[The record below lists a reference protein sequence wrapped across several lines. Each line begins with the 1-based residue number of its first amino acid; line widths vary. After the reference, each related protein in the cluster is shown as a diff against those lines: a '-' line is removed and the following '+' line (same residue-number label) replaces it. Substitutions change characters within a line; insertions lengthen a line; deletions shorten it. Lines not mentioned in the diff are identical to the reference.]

1 MNFSI
6 SPAVP
11 ILKKGCCLLIGVIKD
26 SATLNDKPCL
36 TNEAKQLLNIAA
48 SNAGFKGD
56 VGKSIAVHSAPEAQ
70 GCSII
75 LFGLGLKNEISK
87 KSYIAAINHAIDSI
101 QDIESKE
108 IHLMLPELHIPSTPD
123 GWKTRQLALLL
134 KLKSYRF
141 EMVKKIA
148 SKTYPTRNKKLIL
161 FYGERTRSGETRN
174 VRIGDAIGEGCNLA
188 RDLGNLPPNICT
200 PTHLANTATDIGKN
214 FKFRTRVFNEQ
225 QLRNMGM
232 DALLAV
238 SRGSTE
244 PAKFIEMVYTG
255 TSKNKRP
262 IVLIGKGVTF
272 DSGGISIKPSSGMDE
287 MKYDMSGAGS
297 VLGTFLAISKLK
309 PPVNV
314 VGLIPA
320 VENMPGGKAT
330 RPGDIV
336 RTKSGQTVEILNTD
350 AEGRLIL
357 CDALTYAEKF
367 NPSAVIDV
375 ATLTGACVVALGK
388 IATGLFSNSDELAE
402 ELGNAGENSW
412 DRVWRMP
419 VWDEYQPQ
427 LKSNFAD
434 MANIGGREAGSVTA
448 ACFLSR
454 FASKFPWAHLDIAG
468 TAWNSGTNKGSTG
481 RPVPLLCEFI
491 LSRCGF

>member
-6 SPAVP
+6 SSKVP
-11 ILKKGCCLLIGVIKD
+11 ELKKGHCLLIGVFQD
-26 SATLNDKPCL
+26 MATPNEKTCL
-36 TNEAKQLLNIAA
+36 PRKAKQLLNTAA
-48 SNAGFKGD
+48 SDAGFNGD
-56 VGKSIAVHSAPEAQ
+56 VGKSIAVHSAPETQ
-70 GCSII
+70 GCLII
-75 LFGLGLKNEISK
+75 LFGLGRKDEMSK
-87 KSYIAAINHAIDSI
+87 KSYITAINHAIDSI
-101 QDIESKE
+101 QGIESKE
-108 IHLMLPELHIPSTPD
+108 IHLMLPELHIPGARE
-123 GWKTRQLALLL
+123 GWKTQQLALLL

-141 EMVKKIA
+141 ELVKNVVPKN
-148 SKTYPTRNKKLIL
+148 YPTRNKKLIL
-161 FYGERTRSGETRN
+161 DIGGHIGSSEARN

-200 PTHLANTATDIGKN
+200 PTYLADTAIDIGKN
-214 FKFRTRVFNEQ
+214 FKFRTRVFNER
-225 QLRNMGM
+225 QLKNLEM
-232 DALLAV
+232 DTFLAV
-238 SRGSTE
+238 SKGSAE
-244 PAKFIEMVYTG
+244 PAKFIEMIYTG
-255 TSKNKRP
+255 ASQNKRP

-297 VLGTFLAISKLK
+297 VLGTLLAISKLK
-309 PPVNV
+309 PPINV

-402 ELGNAGENSW
+402 ELIDAGENSW

-419 VWDEYQPQ
+419 VWDEYQQQ

-454 FASKFPWAHLDIAG
+454 FATKFPWAHLDIAG
-468 TAWNSGTNKGSTG
+468 TAWNSGGNKGSTG

>member
-6 SPAVP
+6 SSEVP
-11 ILKKGCCLLIGVIKD
+11 ELRKGRCLLIGVFQD
-26 SATLNDKPCL
+26 VATPNDKTCL
-36 TNEAKQLLNIAA
+36 PKKVKQILNTAA
-48 SNAGFKGD
+48 SEASFNGD
-56 VGKSIAVHSAPEAQ
+56 VGKSIAVHSTPETQ

-75 LFGLGLKNEISK
+75 LFGLGRKDEMSK
-87 KSYIAAINHAIDSI
+87 KSYIAAINHGIDSI
-101 QDIESKE
+101 QGIESKE
-108 IHLMLPELHIPSTPD
+108 IHLMLPELQIPSTRE
-123 GWKTRQLALLL
+123 GWKTQQLALLL

-141 EMVKKIA
+141 ELVKNVA
-148 SKTYPTRNKKLIL
+148 PKTYPTRNKKLIL
-161 FYGERTRSGETRN
+161 NIAGRIGSSEARN

-200 PTHLANTATDIGKN
+200 PTHLAHTATDIGKN
-214 FKFRTRVFNEQ
+214 LKFRTRIFNEG
-225 QLRNMGM
+225 QLKNMGM

-238 SRGSTE
+238 SKGSVE
-244 PAKFIEMVYTG
+244 PAKFIEMIYTG
-255 TSKNKRP
+255 TSKNKPP

-272 DSGGISIKPSSGMDE
+272 DSGGISIKPSPGMDE

-297 VLGTFLAISKLK
+297 VLGTLLAISKLK

-402 ELGNAGENSW
+402 ELSNAGENSW

-419 VWDEYQPQ
+419 VWDEYQQQ

-454 FASKFPWAHLDIAG
+454 FATKFPWAHLDIAG

-491 LSRCGF
+491 LSRCGL

>member
-1 MNFSI
+1 
-6 SPAVP
+6 
-11 ILKKGCCLLIGVIKD
+11 LIGVFQD
-26 SATLNDKPCL
+26 VATPNDNPSLPKK
-36 TNEAKQLLNIAA
+36 AKQLLNTVA
-48 SNAGFKGD
+48 SEAGFNGD
-56 VGKSIAVHSAPEAQ
+56 VGKSIAVHSAPETQ

-75 LFGLGLKNEISK
+75 LFGLGRQNEVSK
-87 KSYIAAINHAIDSI
+87 KSYIAAMKYAIDSVE
-101 QDIESKE
+101 DIKSKE
-108 IHLMLPELHIPSTPD
+108 IHCILPKLNIPRARE
-123 GWKTRQLALLL
+123 GWKIRQLALLL

-141 EMVKKIA
+141 EMGKNVQ
-148 SKTYPTRNKKLIL
+148 SKTYPAYNKKLVL
-161 FYGERTRSGETRN
+161 WVANQAVREEARN
-174 VRIGDAIGEGCNLA
+174 MNIGDAIGEGCNLA
-188 RDLGNLPPNICT
+188 RDLGNLPPNVCT
-200 PTHLANTATDIGKN
+200 PTYLADTAIDIGRK
-214 FKFRTRVFNEQ
+214 FKFRTRVFAEGKLKN
-225 QLRNMGM
+225 LGM

-238 SRGSTE
+238 SKGSAQ
-244 PAKFIEMVYTG
+244 PARFIEMIYTG

-262 IVLIGKGVTF
+262 IILIGKGVTF

-297 VLGTFLAISKLK
+297 VLGTLLTISKLK
-309 PPVNV
+309 LPVNV

-367 NPSAVIDV
+367 NPSAVIDI

-388 IATGLFSNSDELAE
+388 IATGLFSNSDELAG
-402 ELGNAGENSW
+402 ELIDAGENSW
-412 DRVWRMP
+412 DKVWRMP
-419 VWDEYQPQ
+419 VWDEYQQQ

-434 MANIGGREAGSVTA
+434 LANIGGREAGSVTA

-454 FASKFPWAHLDIAG
+454 FATKFPWAHLDIAG
-468 TAWNSGTNKGSTG
+468 TAWNSGANKGSTG
-481 RPVPLLCEFI
+481 RPVPLLCDFI
-491 LSRCGF
+491 LSRCGL

>member
-1 MNFSI
+1 
-6 SPAVP
+6 
-11 ILKKGCCLLIGVIKD
+11 
-26 SATLNDKPCL
+26 
-36 TNEAKQLLNIAA
+36 
-48 SNAGFKGD
+48 
-56 VGKSIAVHSAPEAQ
+56 
-70 GCSII
+70 
-75 LFGLGLKNEISK
+75 
-87 KSYIAAINHAIDSI
+87 
-101 QDIESKE
+101 
-108 IHLMLPELHIPSTPD
+108 
-123 GWKTRQLALLL
+123 
-134 KLKSYRF
+134 
-141 EMVKKIA
+141 
-148 SKTYPTRNKKLIL
+148 
-161 FYGERTRSGETRN
+161 
-174 VRIGDAIGEGCNLA
+174 
-188 RDLGNLPPNICT
+188 
-200 PTHLANTATDIGKN
+200 
-214 FKFRTRVFNEQ
+214 
-225 QLRNMGM
+225 MGM

-238 SRGSTE
+238 SKGSVE
-244 PAKFIEMVYTG
+244 PAKFIEMIYTG
-255 TSKNKRP
+255 TSKNIPP

-297 VLGTFLAISKLK
+297 VLGTLLAISKLK

-320 VENMPGGKAT
+320 VENMPGGAAT

-357 CDALTYAEKF
+357 CDSLTYAEKF

-402 ELGNAGENSW
+402 ELTDAGENSW

-419 VWDEYQPQ
+419 VWDEYQRQ

-454 FASKFPWAHLDIAG
+454 FATKFPWAHLDIAG

>member
-6 SPAVP
+6 SPEVP
-11 ILKKGCCLLIGVIKD
+11 ELKKGRCLLIGVFQD
-26 SATLNDKPCL
+26 VVTPNDKTCL
-36 TNEAKQLLNIAA
+36 SKKVKQLLNAAA
-48 SNAGFKGD
+48 SEAGFKGD
-56 VGKSIAVHSAPEAQ
+56 IGKSIAVHSAPETH
-70 GCSII
+70 GCLII

-87 KSYIAAINHAIDSI
+87 KSYIDAINHAINSI
-101 QDIESKE
+101 QDIEPKQV
-108 IHLMLPELHIPSTPD
+108 HLMLPELHIPGTRE
-123 GWKTRQLALLL
+123 GWKTRQLALLI
-134 KLKSYRF
+134 KLKSYQF
-141 EMVKKIA
+141 EIVNNIA
-148 SKTYPTRNKKLIL
+148 SKTYPARNKKLVLHI
-161 FYGERTRSGETRN
+161 GEHVGSGETKN

-200 PTHLANTATDIGKN
+200 PTHLANTAIDIGKN
-214 FKFRTRVFNEQ
+214 LKFHTRVFSEG
-225 QLRNMGM
+225 QLKNMGM

-238 SRGSTE
+238 SKGSVE
-244 PAKFIEMVYTG
+244 PAKFIEMIYTG
-255 TSKNKRP
+255 TSKNKPP

-297 VLGTFLAISKLK
+297 VLGTLLAISKLK
-309 PPVNV
+309 PPVNI

-402 ELGNAGENSW
+402 ELSDAGENSW

-419 VWDEYQPQ
+419 VWDEYQRQ

-454 FASKFPWAHLDIAG
+454 FATKFPWAHLDIAG

>member
-6 SPAVP
+6 SSAVP
-11 ILKKGCCLLIGVIKD
+11 ELRKGRCLLIGVFQD
-26 SATLNDKPCL
+26 VATPNDNPCL
-36 TNEAKQLLNIAA
+36 PKKAKQLLNTAA
-48 SNAGFKGD
+48 SEAGFNGD
-56 VGKSIAVHSAPEAQ
+56 VGKSIAVHSAPETQ

-75 LFGLGLKNEISK
+75 LFGLGRQNEVSK
-87 KSYIAAINHAIDSI
+87 KSYIAAMKYAIDSVE
-101 QDIESKE
+101 DIKSKE
-108 IHLMLPELHIPSTPD
+108 IHCILPKLNIPRARE
-123 GWKTRQLALLL
+123 GWKIRQLALLL

-141 EMVKKIA
+141 EMGKNVQ
-148 SKTYPTRNKKLIL
+148 SKTYPAYNKKLVL
-161 FYGERTRSGETRN
+161 WVANQAVREEARN
-174 VRIGDAIGEGCNLA
+174 MNIGDAIGEGCNLA
-188 RDLGNLPPNICT
+188 RDLGNLPPNVCT
-200 PTHLANTATDIGKN
+200 PTYLADTAIDIGRK
-214 FKFRTRVFNEQ
+214 FKFRTRVFTEGKLKN
-225 QLRNMGM
+225 LGM

-238 SRGSTE
+238 SKGSAQ
-244 PAKFIEMVYTG
+244 PARFIEMIYTG

-262 IVLIGKGVTF
+262 IILIGKGVTF

-297 VLGTFLAISKLK
+297 VLGTLLTISKLK
-309 PPVNV
+309 LPVNV

-367 NPSAVIDV
+367 NPSAVIDI

-388 IATGLFSNSDELAE
+388 IASGLFSNSDELAG
-402 ELGNAGENSW
+402 ELIDAGENSW
-412 DRVWRMP
+412 DKVWRMP
-419 VWDEYQPQ
+419 VWDEYQQQ

-434 MANIGGREAGSVTA
+434 LANIGGREAGSVTA

-454 FASKFPWAHLDIAG
+454 FATKFPWAHLDIAS
-468 TAWNSGTNKGSTG
+468 TAWNSGANKGSTG
-481 RPVPLLCEFI
+481 RPVPLLCDFI
-491 LSRCGF
+491 LSRCSV

>member
-6 SPAVP
+6 SSEVP
-11 ILKKGCCLLIGVIKD
+11 ELKKGHCLLIGVMQD
-26 SATLNDKPCL
+26 AVTSNDKPCL
-36 TNEAKQLLNIAA
+36 PEKVKQLLNTAA
-48 SNAGFKGD
+48 SEAGFKGD
-56 VGKSIAVHSAPEAQ
+56 IGKSVAVHSLPETQ

-75 LFGLGLKNEISK
+75 LFGLGRKDEISK

-101 QDIESKE
+101 RDIESNE
-108 IHLMLPELHIPSTPD
+108 IHLMLPELHIPSTRK
-123 GWKTRQLALLL
+123 GWKTRQLALLS
-134 KLKSYRF
+134 KLKTYRF
-141 EMVKKIA
+141 EINKNIR
-148 SKTYPTRNKKLIL
+148 SKADPANNRKLFL
-161 FYGERTRSGETRN
+161 WVGGPADSSETKNMRVGN
-174 VRIGDAIGEGCNLA
+174 AIGEGCNLA

-200 PTHLANTATDIGKN
+200 PSYLADAATNFGQN
-214 FKFRTRVFNEQ
+214 FKFRTRVFNEG
-225 QLRNMGM
+225 QLKNMGM

-238 SRGSTE
+238 SKGSAE
-244 PAKFIEMVYTG
+244 PAKFIEMIYTG
-255 TSKNKRP
+255 ASKKQRP

-272 DSGGISIKPSSGMDE
+272 DSGGISIKPASGMDE
-287 MKYDMSGAGS
+287 MKYDMSGAGA

-309 PPVNV
+309 PAVNV

-336 RTKSGQTVEILNTD
+336 KTKSGQTVEILNTD

-367 NPSAVIDV
+367 NPIAVIDI

-402 ELGNAGENSW
+402 ELSDAGENSW

-419 VWDEYQPQ
+419 VWDEYQQQ

-434 MANIGGREAGSVTA
+434 LANIGGREAGSVTA

-454 FASKFPWAHLDIAG
+454 FATKFAWAHLDIAG
-468 TAWNSGTNKGSTG
+468 TAWNSGANKGSTG
-481 RPVPLLCEFI
+481 RPVPLLCDFI

>member
-6 SPAVP
+6 SSAVP
-11 ILKKGCCLLIGVIKD
+11 ELKKGRCLLIGVFRD
-26 SATLNDKPCL
+26 VAVPNDNPCL
-36 TNEAKQLLNIAA
+36 PKKAKQLLNTAA
-48 SNAGFKGD
+48 SEAGFNGD
-56 VGKSIAVHSAPEAQ
+56 VGKSIAVHSTPETQ
-70 GCSII
+70 GCLII
-75 LFGLGLKNEISK
+75 LFGLGRQDEVSK
-87 KSYIAAINHAIDSI
+87 KSYIAAVKHAIDSI
-101 QDIESKE
+101 QDIRSKE
-108 IHLMLPELHIPSTPD
+108 IHCIFPKLDIPNARE
-123 GWKTRQLALLL
+123 GWKIRQLALLL

-141 EMVKKIA
+141 EMGKNVQ
-148 SKTYPTRNKKLIL
+148 SKTYPTHNKKLVL
-161 FYGERTRSGETRN
+161 WVANQAAREEARN
-174 VRIGDAIGEGCNLA
+174 INVGDAIGEGCNLA
-188 RDLGNLPPNICT
+188 RDLGNLPPNVCT
-200 PTHLANTATDIGKN
+200 PTYLADTAIDIGRK
-214 FKFRTRVFNEQ
+214 FKFRTRVFTEG
-225 QLRNMGM
+225 QLKNLGM

-238 SRGSTE
+238 SKGSAQ
-244 PAKFIEMVYTG
+244 PARFIEMIYTG

-262 IVLIGKGVTF
+262 IILIGKGVTF

-297 VLGTFLAISKLK
+297 VLGTLLTISKLK
-309 PPVNV
+309 LPVNV

-367 NPSAVIDV
+367 NPSAVIDI

-388 IATGLFSNSDELAE
+388 IATGLFSNSDELAA
-402 ELGNAGENSW
+402 ELSDAGENSW
-412 DRVWRMP
+412 DKVWRMP
-419 VWDEYQPQ
+419 VWDEYQQQ

-454 FASKFPWAHLDIAG
+454 FATKFPWAHLDIAG
-468 TAWNSGTNKGSTG
+468 TAWNSGANKGSTG
-481 RPVPLLCEFI
+481 RPVPLLCDFI
-491 LSRCGF
+491 LSRCSL

>member
-6 SPAVP
+6 SSEVP
-11 ILKKGCCLLIGVIKD
+11 ELKKGRCLLIGVFRD
-26 SATLNDKPCL
+26 VAVPNDNPCL
-36 TNEAKQLLNIAA
+36 PKKAKQLLNTAA
-48 SNAGFKGD
+48 SEAGFNGD
-56 VGKSIAVHSAPEAQ
+56 VGKSIAVHSTPETQ
-70 GCSII
+70 GCLII
-75 LFGLGLKNEISK
+75 LFGLGRQDEVSK
-87 KSYIAAINHAIDSI
+87 KSYIAAVKHAIDSI
-101 QDIESKE
+101 QDIRSKE
-108 IHLMLPELHIPSTPD
+108 IHCILPKLDIPNARE
-123 GWKTRQLALLL
+123 GWKIRQLALLL

-141 EMVKKIA
+141 EMGKNVQ
-148 SKTYPTRNKKLIL
+148 SKTYPAHNKKLVL
-161 FYGERTRSGETRN
+161 WVANQAAREEARN
-174 VRIGDAIGEGCNLA
+174 INVGDAIGEGCNLA
-188 RDLGNLPPNICT
+188 RDLGNLPPNVCT
-200 PTHLANTATDIGKN
+200 PTYLADTAVDIGRK
-214 FKFRTRVFNEQ
+214 FKFRTRVFTEG
-225 QLRNMGM
+225 QLKNLGM

-238 SRGSTE
+238 SKGSAQ
-244 PAKFIEMVYTG
+244 PARFIEMIYTG

-262 IVLIGKGVTF
+262 IILIGKGVTF

-297 VLGTFLAISKLK
+297 VLGTLLTISKLK
-309 PPVNV
+309 LPVNV

-367 NPSAVIDV
+367 NPSAVIDI

-388 IATGLFSNSDELAE
+388 IATGLFSNSDELAA
-402 ELGNAGENSW
+402 ELSDAGENSC
-412 DRVWRMP
+412 DKVWRMP
-419 VWDEYQPQ
+419 VWDEYQQQ

-454 FASKFPWAHLDIAG
+454 FATKFPWAHLDIAG
-468 TAWNSGTNKGSTG
+468 TAWNSGANKGSTG
-481 RPVPLLCEFI
+481 RPVPLLCDFI
-491 LSRCGF
+491 LSRCSL

>member
-6 SPAVP
+6 SSEVP
-11 ILKKGCCLLIGVIKD
+11 ELKKGRCLLMGVFRD
-26 SATLNDKPCL
+26 VAVPNDNPCL
-36 TNEAKQLLNIAA
+36 PKKAKQLLNTAA
-48 SNAGFKGD
+48 SEAGFNGD
-56 VGKSIAVHSAPEAQ
+56 VGKSIAVHSAPETQ
-70 GCSII
+70 GCLII
-75 LFGLGLKNEISK
+75 LFGLGRQDEVSK
-87 KSYIAAINHAIDSI
+87 KSYIAAVKHAIDSI
-101 QDIESKE
+101 QDIRSKE
-108 IHLMLPELHIPSTPD
+108 IHCILPKLNIPNARE
-123 GWKTRQLALLL
+123 GWKIRQLALLL

-141 EMVKKIA
+141 EMGKNVQ
-148 SKTYPTRNKKLIL
+148 SKTYPAHNKKLVL
-161 FYGERTRSGETRN
+161 WVANQAAREEARN
-174 VRIGDAIGEGCNLA
+174 INVGDAIGEGCNLA
-188 RDLGNLPPNICT
+188 RDLGNLPPNVCT
-200 PTHLANTATDIGKN
+200 PTYLADTAIDIGRK
-214 FKFRTRVFNEQ
+214 FKFRTRVFTEG
-225 QLRNMGM
+225 QLKNLGM

-238 SRGSTE
+238 SKGSAQ
-244 PAKFIEMVYTG
+244 PARFIEMIYTG

-262 IVLIGKGVTF
+262 IILIGKGVTF

-297 VLGTFLAISKLK
+297 VLGTLLTISKLK
-309 PPVNV
+309 LPVNV

-367 NPSAVIDV
+367 NPSAVIDI

-388 IATGLFSNSDELAE
+388 IATGLFSNSDELAAE
-402 ELGNAGENSW
+402 ISDAGENSW
-412 DRVWRMP
+412 DKVWRMP
-419 VWDEYQPQ
+419 VWDEYQQQ

-454 FASKFPWAHLDIAG
+454 FATKFPWAHLDIAG
-468 TAWNSGTNKGSTG
+468 TGWNSGANKGSTG
-481 RPVPLLCEFI
+481 RPVPLLCDFI
-491 LSRCGF
+491 LSRCSL

>member
-6 SPAVP
+6 SSAVP
-11 ILKKGCCLLIGVIKD
+11 ELKKGRCLLIGVFQDVAKP
-26 SATLNDKPCL
+26 NDNPCL
-36 TNEAKQLLNIAA
+36 PKKAKQLLNTAA
-48 SNAGFKGD
+48 SEAGFNGD
-56 VGKSIAVHSAPEAQ
+56 VGKSIAVHSAPETQ
-70 GCSII
+70 GCLII
-75 LFGLGLKNEISK
+75 LFGLGRQDEVSQ
-87 KSYIAAINHAIDSI
+87 KSYIAAMKHAIDSI
-101 QDIESKE
+101 QDIRSKE
-108 IHLMLPELHIPSTPD
+108 IHCILPKLNIPNARE
-123 GWKTRQLALLL
+123 GWKIRQLALLL

-141 EMVKKIA
+141 EMGKNVQ
-148 SKTYPTRNKKLIL
+148 SKTYPAHNKKLVL
-161 FYGERTRSGETRN
+161 WVANRAVREEARN
-174 VRIGDAIGEGCNLA
+174 INVGDAIGEGCNLA

-200 PTHLANTATDIGKN
+200 PTHLSNTATDLGKN
-214 FKFRTRVFNEQ
+214 FKFRTRVFNEG
-225 QLRNMGM
+225 QLKNMGM

-238 SRGSTE
+238 SKGSAE
-244 PAKFIEMVYTG
+244 PAKFIEMIYNG
-255 TSKNKRP
+255 TSKNKPP

-297 VLGTFLAISKLK
+297 VLGTLLAISKLK

-367 NPSAVIDV
+367 NPSVVIDV

-388 IATGLFSNSDELAE
+388 VATGLFSNSDELAE
-402 ELGNAGENSW
+402 ELNDAGEKSW

-419 VWDEYQPQ
+419 VWDEYQRQ

-454 FASKFPWAHLDIAG
+454 FATKFPWAHLDIAG
-468 TAWNSGTNKGSTG
+468 TAWNSGPNKGSTG

>member
-6 SPAVP
+6 SSEVP
-11 ILKKGCCLLIGVIKD
+11 ELKKGRCLLIGVFRD
-26 SATLNDKPCL
+26 VAVPNDNPCL
-36 TNEAKQLLNIAA
+36 PKKAKQLLNTAA
-48 SNAGFKGD
+48 SEAGFNGD
-56 VGKSIAVHSAPEAQ
+56 VGKSIAVHSTPETQ
-70 GCSII
+70 GCLII
-75 LFGLGLKNEISK
+75 LFGLGRQDEVSK
-87 KSYIAAINHAIDSI
+87 KSYIAAVKHAIDSI
-101 QDIESKE
+101 QDIRSKE
-108 IHLMLPELHIPSTPD
+108 IHCILPKLDIPNARE
-123 GWKTRQLALLL
+123 GWKIRQLALLL

-141 EMVKKIA
+141 EMGKNVQ
-148 SKTYPTRNKKLIL
+148 SKTYPTHNKKLVL
-161 FYGERTRSGETRN
+161 WVANQAAREEARN
-174 VRIGDAIGEGCNLA
+174 INVGDAIGEGCNLA
-188 RDLGNLPPNICT
+188 RDLGNLPPNVCT
-200 PTHLANTATDIGKN
+200 PTYLADTAIDIGRK
-214 FKFRTRVFNEQ
+214 FKFRTRVFTEG
-225 QLRNMGM
+225 QLKNLGM

-238 SRGSTE
+238 SKGSAQ
-244 PAKFIEMVYTG
+244 PARFIEMIYTG

-262 IVLIGKGVTF
+262 IILIGKGVTF

-297 VLGTFLAISKLK
+297 VLGTLLTISKLK
-309 PPVNV
+309 LPVNV

-367 NPSAVIDV
+367 NPSAVIDI

-388 IATGLFSNSDELAE
+388 IATGLFSNSDELAA
-402 ELGNAGENSW
+402 ELSDAGENSW
-412 DRVWRMP
+412 DKVWRMP
-419 VWDEYQPQ
+419 VWDEYQQQ

-454 FASKFPWAHLDIAG
+454 FATKFPWAHLDIAG
-468 TAWNSGTNKGSTG
+468 TAWNSGANKGSTG
-481 RPVPLLCEFI
+481 RPVPLLCDFI
-491 LSRCGF
+491 LSRCSL

>member
-6 SPAVP
+6 SSEVP
-11 ILKKGCCLLIGVIKD
+11 ELKKGRCLLMGVFRD
-26 SATLNDKPCL
+26 VAVPNDNPCL
-36 TNEAKQLLNIAA
+36 PKKAKQLLNTAA
-48 SNAGFKGD
+48 SEAGFNGD
-56 VGKSIAVHSAPEAQ
+56 VGKSIAVHSAPETQ
-70 GCSII
+70 GCLII
-75 LFGLGLKNEISK
+75 LFGLGRQDEVSK
-87 KSYIAAINHAIDSI
+87 KSYIAAVKHAIDSI
-101 QDIESKE
+101 QDIRSKE
-108 IHLMLPELHIPSTPD
+108 IHCILPKLNIPNARE
-123 GWKTRQLALLL
+123 GWKIRQLALLL

-141 EMVKKIA
+141 EMGKNVQ
-148 SKTYPTRNKKLIL
+148 SKTYPAHNKKLVL
-161 FYGERTRSGETRN
+161 WVANQAAREEARN
-174 VRIGDAIGEGCNLA
+174 INVGDAIGEGCNLA
-188 RDLGNLPPNICT
+188 RDLGNLPPNVCT
-200 PTHLANTATDIGKN
+200 PTYLADTAIDIGRK
-214 FKFRTRVFNEQ
+214 FKFRTRVFTEG
-225 QLRNMGM
+225 QLKNLGM

-238 SRGSTE
+238 SKGSAQ
-244 PAKFIEMVYTG
+244 PARFIEMIYTG

-262 IVLIGKGVTF
+262 IILIGKGVTF

-297 VLGTFLAISKLK
+297 VLGTLLTISKLK
-309 PPVNV
+309 LPVNV

-367 NPSAVIDV
+367 NPSAVIDI

-388 IATGLFSNSDELAE
+388 IATGLFSNSDELAA
-402 ELGNAGENSW
+402 ELSDAGENSW
-412 DRVWRMP
+412 DKVWRMP
-419 VWDEYQPQ
+419 VWDEYQQQ

-454 FASKFPWAHLDIAG
+454 FATKFPWAHLDIAG
-468 TAWNSGTNKGSTG
+468 TAWNSGANKGSTG
-481 RPVPLLCEFI
+481 RPVPLLCDFI
-491 LSRCGF
+491 LSRCSL

>member
-1 MNFSI
+1 M
-6 SPAVP
+6 
-11 ILKKGCCLLIGVIKD
+11 IGVIQD
-26 SATLNDKPCL
+26 AVTSNDKAYLPD
-36 TNEAKQLLNIAA
+36 KVKRLLNAVAA
-48 SNAGFKGD
+48 DAGFKGD
-56 VGKSIAVHSAPEAQ
+56 VGKSIAVHSAPETQ

-75 LFGLGLKNEISK
+75 LFGLGPKDKISK
-87 KSYIAAINHAIDSI
+87 NSYIAAINHAIDSL
-101 QDIESKE
+101 QDIVSKE
-108 IHLMLPELHIPSTPD
+108 IHLMLPELHIPGTRD

-141 EMVKKIA
+141 EIIKNVT
-148 SKTYPTRNKKLIL
+148 SKTYPAHNKKLVLCI
-161 FYGERTRSGETRN
+161 GGHNGSGETRN
-174 VRIGDAIGEGCNLA
+174 MRIGDAIGEGCNLA
-188 RDLGNLPPNICT
+188 RELGNLPPNICT
-200 PTHLANTATDIGKN
+200 PAHLAHTATGIGKN
-214 FKFRTRVFNEQ
+214 LKFQTRVFNEG
-225 QLRNMGM
+225 QLKNMGM

-238 SRGSTE
+238 SKGSVE
-244 PAKFIEMVYTG
+244 PAKFIEMIYTG
-255 TSKNKRP
+255 TSKNKPP

-297 VLGTFLAISKLK
+297 VLGTLLAISKLK

-367 NPSAVIDV
+367 KPSAVIDV

-402 ELGNAGENSW
+402 ELSDAGENSW

-419 VWDEYQPQ
+419 VWDEYQTQ

-454 FASKFPWAHLDIAG
+454 FATKFPWAHLDIAG

>member
-6 SPAVP
+6 SSAAPE
-11 ILKKGCCLLIGVIKD
+11 LKKGRCLLIGVFQD
-26 SATLNDKPCL
+26 VATPNDNPSLPKK
-36 TNEAKQLLNIAA
+36 AKQLLNTAA
-48 SNAGFKGD
+48 SAAGFNGD
-56 VGKSIAVHSAPEAQ
+56 VGKSIAVYSTPETQ
-70 GCSII
+70 GCLII
-75 LFGLGLKNEISK
+75 LFGLGRKDEISK
-87 KSYIAAINHAIDSI
+87 KLYITAINHAIDSI
-101 QDIESKE
+101 QDIKPKE
-108 IHLMLPELHIPSTPD
+108 IHLMLPKLHIPGTREA
-123 GWKTRQLALLL
+123 WEIRQLALLL

-141 EMVKKIA
+141 EIDKNVTSKIH
-148 SKTYPTRNKKLIL
+148 PTHDKKLVL
-161 FYGERTRSGETRN
+161 WAGEHADSGEARN
-174 VRIGDAIGEGCNLA
+174 IRIGAAIGEGCNLA
-188 RDLGNLPPNICT
+188 RELGNLPPNICT
-200 PTHLANTATDIGKN
+200 PTHLAHTATDIGKN
-214 FKFRTRVFNEQ
+214 LKFRTRVFNEA
-225 QLRNMGM
+225 QLKNMGM

-238 SRGSTE
+238 SKGSVE
-244 PAKFIEMVYTG
+244 PAKFIEMIYTG
-255 TSKNKRP
+255 TSKNKPP

-297 VLGTFLAISKLK
+297 VLGTLLAISKLK

-367 NPSAVIDV
+367 NPSVVIDV

-388 IATGLFSNSDELAE
+388 VATGMFSNSDELAE
-402 ELGNAGENSW
+402 ELSNAGENIW

-419 VWDEYQPQ
+419 VWDEYQQQ

-454 FASKFPWAHLDIAG
+454 FATKFPWAHLDIAG
-468 TAWNSGTNKGSTG
+468 TAWNSGANKGSTG

-491 LSRCGF
+491 LSRCGL